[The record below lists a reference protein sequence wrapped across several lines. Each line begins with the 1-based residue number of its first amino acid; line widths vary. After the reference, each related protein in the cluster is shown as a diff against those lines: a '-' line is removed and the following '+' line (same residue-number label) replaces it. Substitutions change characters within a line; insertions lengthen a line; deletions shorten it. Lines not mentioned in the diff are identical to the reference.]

1 MDKINVMI
9 SSTVNDLLGERKCLA
24 DLFSKIEFV
33 NLIGAVPYA
42 DSSASASSAQN
53 TVIMAKNCDLFI
65 LILGNEFG
73 FERKNG
79 KSATEIEFDAAYH
92 DDPTKILVFF
102 KKDGSTLDL
111 RQADFVKK
119 VSDYYSGYWRASFQY
134 TYELQEIVQNSFM
147 LWLKQRASLGSSLTY
162 LDHFIRLAIQ
172 MKPEPNAVVY
182 YSVKKNY
189 IDLEYHFF
197 EKVLSIQFNKEQIY
211 KDFWG
216 CLCSLENQLAL

>member
-1 MDKINVMI
+1 MDKINIMI
-9 SSTVNDLLGERKCLA
+9 SSTVKDLLGERKCIS

-42 DSSASASSAQN
+42 ETSVPVSSARN
-53 TVIMAKNCDLFI
+53 TVTMAKSCDLYI
-65 LILGNEFG
+65 LILGHEFG
-73 FERKNG
+73 FERKDG

-92 DDPTKILVFF
+92 DDPTKILVFL
-102 KKDGSTLDL
+102 KEDDSKLDP
-111 RQADFVKK
+111 RQANFIKR
-119 VSDYYSGYWRASFQY
+119 VSDYYSGYWRTSFQY

-172 MKPEPNAVVY
+172 IKPEPNAVVY
-182 YSVKKNY
+182 YSVKKDY

-197 EKVLSIQFNKEQIY
+197 GKVLSIQFNKEQIY
-211 KDFWG
+211 HDFWG
-216 CLCSLENQLAL
+216 CLYSLEEQLIP